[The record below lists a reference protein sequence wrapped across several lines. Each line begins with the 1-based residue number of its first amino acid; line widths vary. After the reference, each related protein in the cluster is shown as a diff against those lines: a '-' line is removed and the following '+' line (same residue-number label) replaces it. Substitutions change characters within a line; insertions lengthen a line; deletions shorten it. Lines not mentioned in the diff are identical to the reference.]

1 MRDNATTQQRH
12 SGNAVG
18 KKTFVVI
25 SSSGQRVPFL
35 RGILVQSLVAVGLGF
50 EDAYA
55 TAQSVRDALGSVEEI
70 GSGALRE
77 LVAERLQ
84 KRFGAA
90 LRRAYEVA
98 PEQGGEITVRTPS
111 RAGPFSVGILSRYL
125 EGCAIARDQ
134 ALEGARTVHEI
145 LRRQPASEVDSKALQ
160 RIVFE
165 TLQRKCCAEA
175 ADRFLSRRRFEQ
187 SGLPLIILVGGTS
200 GTGKSTVTADLAY
213 LLDIVRSQSTDMMR
227 EIIRCYLAPHVVPT
241 LGFSSAEAWRGLPE
255 VEPLLGGMVTE
266 NPVVAGFLYQFG
278 TVKVALEA
286 TIARAVKE
294 RIDLIVDGV
303 HVLPGKLDLDE
314 AQKKAVVVPLM
325 LAVTNVER
333 LARQLRRR
341 GHEQPERGD
350 SRRSKHLEAI
360 WNLQSYM
367 LDQAEKDA
375 IPVIANWRVRDTVR
389 RILEEVMARIG
400 ERFPA
405 DPSVLE

>member
-1 MRDNATTQQRH
+1 M
-12 SGNAVG
+12 G
-18 KKTFVVI
+18 KKTFVVT
-25 SSSGQRVPFL
+25 SSAGQRVPFL

-55 TAQSVRDALGSVEEI
+55 TAQSVRDTLGAVDEI
-70 GSGALRE
+70 GSLALRE
-77 LVAERLQ
+77 LVADRLQ
-84 KRFGAA
+84 ARFGSA
-90 LRRAYEVA
+90 LRQAYEA
-98 PEQGGEITVRTPS
+98 GPEQGGEITVRTPS

-125 EGCAIARDQ
+125 EGCAIEREQ

-145 LRRQPASEVDSKALQ
+145 LHRQPVSVVDSKALQ

-165 TLQRKCCAEA
+165 TLKQKCCVEA
-175 ADRFLSRRRFEQ
+175 ADRFLSRRRFES

-200 GTGKSTVTADLAY
+200 GTGKSTVTAELAY
-213 LLDIVRSQSTDMMR
+213 LLDIVRTQSTDMMR

-255 VEPLLGGMVTE
+255 VEPVMGGWVTE
-266 NPVVAGFLYQFG
+266 NPVVAGFLSQFG
-278 TVKVALEA
+278 TVKGALEA

-294 RIDLIVDGV
+294 GIDLIVDGV

-314 AQKKAVVVPLM
+314 ARKKAVVVPLM
-325 LAVTNVER
+325 LAVTNIDR
-333 LARQLRRR
+333 LALQLKRR
-341 GHEQPERGD
+341 GREQPERGD
-350 SRRSKHLEAI
+350 SRRHNHLEAI

-375 IPVIANWRVRDTVR
+375 IPVIANWGLEETVR
-389 RILEEVMARIG
+389 RVLAEVMACIV

-405 DPSVLE
+405 DPAALE